1 MNALLAFFPILL
13 TIVLMV
19 GFNWGAKKALPLAL
33 LSAILIAFFQWEMNV
48 QNVFGYT
55 LFGFLKAFDILV
67 IIFGAILILN
77 TLKLS
82 GAMATINNGFNGIT
96 TDRRVQAIIIGFMF
110 GGFIEGAAGFGT
122 PAALAGPLLVGLGF
136 PPLAAALVALIF
148 NTVPVP
154 FGAVGTPIF
163 GGMSTLEAN
172 IEASGVD
179 PETFMMA
186 LTKSIALPNA
196 VAGIFIPILAIAI
209 LTKLFGKEKSFKPAL
224 QALPFALFAGFAF
237 MIPYAVIGYFFG
249 PELPSLV
256 GAFVGMIIVV
266 IAAKKG
272 FLVPKQ
278 PWDFPEETKWPK
290 IWKSNSDTGDTGQ
303 AEMSLLKAWS
313 PYMLIAIILVVT
325 RIPSFGLKDFLA
337 NQQLTLNNVASI
349 DGLNYVLKWA
359 YLPGTIPFILVAL
372 FTQWHHKMPLPEIKK
387 SWKLTFK
394 QVSGAAIALFAG
406 VGLVQLMLNSGNN
419 ASGMESMLTEMALAT
434 ADLSGNSYPFFST
447 LIGMLGTFM
456 SGSATVSN
464 ILFMS
469 FQYETASI
477 LGFPEL
483 LILSMQG
490 IGAGIGNM
498 ICINNIVAVAATVGC
513 LGAEGKMIRT
523 NALPAFLY
531 YLFITAIIGTM
542 IYIGFDP
549 FSV

>member
-19 GFNWGAKKALPLAL
+19 GFNLGAKKALPLAL
-33 LSAILIAFFQWEMNV
+33 LSAILISFFQWEMNL
-48 QNVFGYT
+48 QNIFGYT
-55 LFGFLKAFDILV
+55 LFGFFKAFDILV

-163 GGMSTLEAN
+163 GGMSTLQSN
-172 IEASGVD
+172 VEASGVD
-179 PETFMMA
+179 ADTFMMA
-186 LTKSIALPNA
+186 LTKAIALPNA
-196 VAGIFIPILAIAI
+196 IAGIFIPILGLAI
-209 LTKLFGKEKSFKPAL
+209 LTKFFGKEKSIKPAL
-224 QALPFALFAGFAF
+224 QALPFALFAGLAF
-237 MIPYAVIGYFFG
+237 MIPYAVIGYLFG

-256 GAFVGMIIVV
+256 GAFIGMIIVV

-272 FLVPKQ
+272 FLVPKT
-278 PWDFPEETKWPK
+278 PWDFPEESKWPK

-303 AEMSLLKAWS
+303 AKMSLLKAWS
-313 PYMLIAIILVVT
+313 PYLLIAIILVVT
-325 RIPSFGLKDFLA
+325 RIPSFGLKDFLSS
-337 NQQLTLNNVASI
+337 QEVTLNNVAGI
-349 DGLNYVLKWA
+349 DGLDYVLKWA

-372 FTQWHHKMPLPEIKK
+372 FTQWHHKMALNEIKK
-387 SWKLTFK
+387 SWGLTFK
-394 QVSGAAIALFAG
+394 QVSGATISLFAG

-419 ASGMESMLTEMALAT
+419 AIGMNSMLNEMALAT

-447 LIGMLGTFM
+447 LIGMLGSFM

-477 LGFPEL
+477 LGFPEI
-483 LILSMQG
+483 LILSMQA

-523 NALPAFLY
+523 NAVPAFLY
-531 YLFITAIIGTM
+531 YLLITAIIGTM
-542 IYIGFDP
+542 IYTGFNP
-549 FSV
+549 FPV

>member
-1 MNALLAFFPILL
+1 MNAILAFFPILL
-13 TIVLMV
+13 TIILMV
-19 GFNWGAKKALPLAL
+19 GLNWGAKKALPLAL
-33 LSAILIAFFQWEMNV
+33 LSAILIAFIQWDMSV

-55 LFGFLKAFDILV
+55 LFGFFKAFDILV

-172 IEASGVD
+172 VEASGVSAD
-179 PETFMMA
+179 TFMMV
-186 LTKSIALPNA
+186 LTKSIVLPNA
-196 VAGIFIPILAIAI
+196 IAGIFIPLLGIAI
-209 LTKLFGKEKSFKPAL
+209 LTKFFGKEKSYKPAF
-224 QALPFALFAGFAF
+224 QAIPFALFAGFAF

-256 GAFVGMIIVV
+256 GAFIGMIIVV

-272 FLVPKQ
+272 FLVPKT
-278 PWDFPEETKWPK
+278 PWDFPEESQWPK
-290 IWKSNSDTGDTGQ
+290 IWKSNTDTGNIGQ
-303 AEMSLLKAWS
+303 ANMSLLKAWS
-313 PYMLIAIILVVT
+313 PYLLIAIILVVT
-325 RIPSFGLKDFLA
+325 RIPALGLKTILA
-337 NQQLTLNNVASI
+337 NQQLTLNNVAGIS
-349 DGLNYVLKWA
+349 DLNYVLKWA
-359 YLPGTIPFILVAL
+359 YLPGTIPFILVAII
-372 FTQWHHKMPLPEIKK
+372 TQWYHKMPIEEIKK

-394 QVSGAAIALFAG
+394 QVSGAAIALLAG

-419 ASGMESMLTEMALAT
+419 ASGMDSMLTEMALAT
-434 ADLSGNSYPFFST
+434 ADLSGSTYPFFST
-447 LIGMLGTFM
+447 LIGMLGSFM

-477 LGFPEL
+477 LGFPEI

-523 NALPAFLY
+523 NAVPALVY
-531 YLFITAIIGTM
+531 YVLITALIGTM
-542 IYIGFDP
+542 IYAGFNP
-549 FSV
+549 FPV

>member
-1 MNALLAFFPILL
+1 MNALFAFFPILL
-13 TIVLMV
+13 AIILMV

-33 LSAILIAFFQWEMNV
+33 LSAILIAFIQWDMSM

-55 LFGFLKAFDILV
+55 LFGFFKAFDILV

-172 IEASGVD
+172 VEASGVSAD
-179 PETFMMA
+179 TFMMV
-186 LTKSIALPNA
+186 LTKSIVLPNA
-196 VAGIFIPILAIAI
+196 IAGIFIPLLGIAI
-209 LTKLFGKEKSFKPAL
+209 LTKFFGKEKSYKPAF
-224 QALPFALFAGFAF
+224 QAIPFALFAGFAF

-256 GAFVGMIIVV
+256 GAFIGMIIVV

-272 FLVPKQ
+272 FLVPKT
-278 PWDFPEETKWPK
+278 PWDFPEESQWPK
-290 IWKSNSDTGDTGQ
+290 IWKSNTDTGNIGQ
-303 AEMSLLKAWS
+303 ANMSLLKAWS
-313 PYMLIAIILVVT
+313 PYLLIAIILVVT
-325 RIPSFGLKDFLA
+325 RIPALGLKDILA
-337 NQQLTLNNVASI
+337 SQQLTLNNVAGIS
-349 DGLNYVLKWA
+349 DLNYVLKWA
-359 YLPGTIPFILVAL
+359 YLPGTIPFILVAII
-372 FTQWHHKMPLPEIKK
+372 TQWYHKMPIEEIKK

-394 QVSGAAIALFAG
+394 QVSGAAIALLAG

-419 ASGMESMLTEMALAT
+419 ASGMDSMLTEMALAT
-434 ADLSGNSYPFFST
+434 ADLSGTTYPFFST
-447 LIGMLGTFM
+447 LIGMLGSFM

-477 LGFPEL
+477 LGFPEI

-490 IGAGIGNM
+490 IGSGIGNM

-523 NALPAFLY
+523 NAVPALVY
-531 YLFITAIIGTM
+531 YLLITALIGTM
-542 IYIGFDP
+542 IYAGFNP
-549 FSV
+549 FPV